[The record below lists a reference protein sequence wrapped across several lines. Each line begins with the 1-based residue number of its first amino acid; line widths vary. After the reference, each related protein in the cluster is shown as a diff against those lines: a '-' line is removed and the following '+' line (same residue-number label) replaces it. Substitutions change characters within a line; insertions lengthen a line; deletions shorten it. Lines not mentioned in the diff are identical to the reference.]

1 MNQGER
7 LQKVIAR
14 SGLVSRRGA
23 ERLIAAG
30 RVRVNGRIAPPGR
43 LVDPERAEVLVDG
56 VPLPVAPERVR
67 YLLHKPEGVVTT
79 TDDPHGR
86 RTVVEMVPPRPL
98 VFPAGRLDADT
109 TGLLILTNDGAL
121 ANLVAHPSRGMTKTY
136 IALVGGRPR
145 PWDVERL
152 EKGMELEDG
161 PARALSARIL
171 GQGGASSHLELVM
184 GEGRNREVRRLCAA
198 AGFPVLQLHRV
209 AIGPLR
215 DRSLPAG
222 EWRHMSA
229 EEVRNLYRA
238 ARAPRDPRADAP
250 ASGAGGVRG
259 KARK

>member
-14 SGLVSRRGA
+14 SGLTSRRGA

-30 RVRVNGRIAPPGR
+30 RVRVNGRTAPPGR
-43 LVDPERAEVLVDG
+43 LIDPERAEVLVDG

-86 RTVVEMVPPRPL
+86 RTVVEMVPRHPR

-109 TGLLILTNDGAL
+109 TGLLIMTNDGAL
-121 ANLVAHPSRGMTKTY
+121 ANLVAHPSRGLTKTY
-136 IALVGGRPR
+136 AALVGGRPR

-152 EKGMELEDG
+152 EAGLELEDG
-161 PARALSARIL
+161 PARALSARL
-171 GQGGASSHLELVM
+171 MGQGGASSHLELVM

-198 AGFPVLQLHRV
+198 AGFPVLQLHRT

-215 DRSLPAG
+215 DRSLPTG
-222 EWRHMSA
+222 EWRNLSA
-229 EEVRNLYRA
+229 GEVRSLYRA
-238 ARAPRDPRADAP
+238 SRAP
-250 ASGAGGVRG
+250 GAESPET
-259 KARK
+259 ARK